1 MTQQLSKHFKRKEFA
16 CQCGCGFDT
25 VDALLIA
32 VLEDIRKHFGQY
44 VIILSGCR
52 CKRHNQDVGGREF
65 SFHLKAKA
73 ADFCV
78 AHVPAPL
85 VYSYLDQKYPHTFG
99 LGRYEDRVHLD
110 VRQEKARW

>member
-32 VLEDIRKHFGQY
+32 VLEDIREYFRQY

-52 CKRHNQDVGGREF
+52 CEQHNKDVGGRTR
-65 SFHLKAKA
+65 SFHKKGKG
-73 ADFCV
+73 ADFYV

-85 VYSYLDQKYPHTFG
+85 VYAYLDQKYPDTFG
-99 LGRYEDRVHLD
+99 LGRYEDRTHLD
-110 VRQEKARW
+110 VREDKARW